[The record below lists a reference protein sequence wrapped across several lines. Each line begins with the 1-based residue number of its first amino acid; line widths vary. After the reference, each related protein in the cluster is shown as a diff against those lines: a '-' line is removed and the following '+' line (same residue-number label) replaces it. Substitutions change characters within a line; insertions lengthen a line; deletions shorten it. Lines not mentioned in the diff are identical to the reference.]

1 MTRVQSGVFAIP
13 RGRKVDLFWQIF
25 TVGYRDDDDKETTRG
40 AIQSADSIGKRPLVG
55 LSVGILHI
63 TIPSTGSSPSRSTR
77 REIVQRALDFLAGL
91 HRQEW
96 DMQLPIGRLP
106 VGDFNVTKD
115 EAVAATQDAQLPA
128 RCAPFQRV
136 HGLSRWQLHATENG
150 RSGDLFAA
158 MGCTIET
165 MLVPIGASFAERSMR
180 NHQHDAVA
188 ATFWIPY
195 EVVPDAEPPRSRTVS
210 FESDRHGDDAQ
221 ASASPAAAS
230 SKGGAA
236 QPANDDDGATQPV
249 PASPTASFSSRA
261 GSHSFRN
268 ARTYVN
274 DLSVAAPFLFWAPD
288 GGVAMVRKLRVGP
301 VCCGAR
307 GRNF

>member
-1 MTRVQSGVFAIP
+1 M
-13 RGRKVDLFWQIF
+13 
-25 TVGYRDDDDKETTRG
+25 
-40 AIQSADSIGKRPLVG
+40 
-55 LSVGILHI
+55 
-63 TIPSTGSSPSRSTR
+63 STR
-77 REIVQRALDFLAGL
+77 REIVKRALDFLAGL
-91 HRQEW
+91 HSQEW
-96 DMQLPIGRLP
+96 DMQLPIGRLL

-158 MGCTIET
+158 MGCTIDE
-165 MLVPIGASFAERSMR
+165 LFVPVGTSFSQRGMR
-180 NHQHDAVA
+180 WEQHDAVA
-188 ATFWIPY
+188 AAVWIPY
-195 EVVPDAEPPRSRTVS
+195 KIVPDAEPDSSRPVS
-210 FESDRHGDDAQ
+210 LESDRHGGDSQ
-221 ASASPAAAS
+221 ASASSAAAS
-230 SKGGAA
+230 STGGAA
-236 QPANDDDGATQPV
+236 QLASDDDGATQPV

-274 DLSVAAPFLFWAPD
+274 DWSVAAPFLFCAPD
-288 GGVAMVRKLRVGP
+288 GGVAMVRRLRVGP

-307 GRNF
+307 GRNFLEVMEIH